1 MLIPRWPALIF
12 VGVVVASGCGEEP
25 RSDQASKGGAA
36 EPPMASAAAQ
46 ARESEK
52 PSEKDESPAA
62 TAAPNS
68 PAPSPDAVAGEKG
81 DMGGLG
87 LKGEGR
93 GGGAMGAFGH
103 GSGAGTGQGFGAG
116 AANRPGADN
125 DKRPA
130 PKMRL
135 AEESTEKKKSAPDA
149 SNLQGVMKSRPQV
162 AADEPAL
169 PPVKNEL
176 AIDPNGRF
184 VTTYRP
190 GGGHLAAF
198 DSAITAGLLPAAE
211 REVVSDVG
219 ARYFTAM
226 DPPADGAL
234 RFRSDFERAKAAPG
248 GGPIHV
254 RLALR
259 STDVAAKE
267 RPHLSIAL
275 VLDVSGSMR
284 GQLIQ
289 SARTAASALVDKLD
303 AGDDFSLVTFSTDA
317 KVLLPIARIGKDRE
331 AVKKTISEIHEG
343 GGTNI
348 GEGLRLGYEQVK
360 DKKVPSDA
368 VRVVMLLSD
377 GRANDGITDRRQLSK
392 LALDAFQD
400 GIQTSSFGLGTDY
413 DGPLMSQIANDGAG
427 GYYYLKD
434 GAQIAPALG
443 TELDKR
449 LDPVATALEI
459 RVRLKPGV
467 ELLNVYGSRRLTESE
482 SQRVRT
488 IEVAED
494 KQEEKR
500 HGIKANRQNDVEG
513 GMRFFIPAFAR
524 NDSHSILLKLR
535 VPEGVGEKD
544 VAMVELKY
552 KDRILKK
559 NVADEIPVKL
569 EYANSDVESART
581 IDPQVAR
588 TVQGFLAGESLMK
601 AAQLVAQGQASQAV
615 DLLGEREGL
624 LHYAAAELGEPLFV
638 EDAKRLARLRI
649 HAGGKSQVKD
659 PLVLAMMMETAGNV
673 HLH

>member
-1 MLIPRWPALIF
+1 MLIPKWPALWF
-12 VGVVVASGCGEEP
+12 AGVVVATGCGGDEP
-25 RSDQASKGGAA
+25 RSEGAA
-36 EPPMASAAAQ
+36 KAVEKTPAMASAAMQ
-46 ARESEK
+46 DEK
-52 PSEKDESPAA
+52 EADRQRPGDGVPAA
-62 TAAPNS
+62 TAAPAS
-68 PAPSPDAVAGEKG
+68 PPEAAEAKKDSGG
-81 DMGGLG
+81 MGLS
-87 LKGEGR
+87 GEGR
-93 GGGAMGAFGH
+93 SGGGMGSFGH
-103 GSGAGTGQGFGAG
+103 GAGAGTGQGIGNGAG
-116 AANRPGADN
+116 NRPALAA
-125 DKRPA
+125 K

-135 AEESTEKKKSAPDA
+135 QEEAPQKSAGQIDN
-149 SNLQGVMKSRPQV
+149 SGLQGGAKGGREV
-162 AADEPAL
+162 AADEPAP
-169 PPVKNEL
+169 PPVKAET

-198 DSAITAGLLPAAE
+198 ESAVSAGLLPTAE

-219 ARYFTAM
+219 ARYLTPM
-226 DPPADGAL
+226 DPPKEGAL
-234 RFRSDFERAKAAPG
+234 AFRSDFERGKAAPG
-248 GGPIHV
+248 GGPMHV
-254 RLALR
+254 RLTLR
-259 STDVAAKE
+259 STDAAAKE
-267 RPHLSIAL
+267 RPHLSVVV

-303 AGDDFSLVTFSTDA
+303 SGDDFSLVTFSTDA
-317 KVLLPIARIGKDRE
+317 KVLIPIGRIGKDRE

-348 GEGLRLGYEQVK
+348 GEGLRLGYEQVN

-377 GRANDGITDRRQLSK
+377 GRANGGITDRRQLSK
-392 LALDAFQD
+392 LALDAFQS

-427 GYYYLKD
+427 GYYYLRD
-434 GAQIAPALG
+434 GSQIAPALG

-449 LDPVATALEI
+449 LDPVATALEV

-467 ELLNVYGSRRLTESE
+467 ELLNVYGSRRLSE
-482 SQRVRT
+482 GEAQRVRT

-500 HGIKANRQNDVEG
+500 HGIKANRQEDVQG

-524 NDSHSILLKLR
+524 NDTHSILLKLR

-552 KDRILKK
+552 KDRIAKK

-569 EYANSDVESART
+569 EYADSDVASART

-601 AAQLVAQGQASQAV
+601 AAQLVAQGQAAQAV